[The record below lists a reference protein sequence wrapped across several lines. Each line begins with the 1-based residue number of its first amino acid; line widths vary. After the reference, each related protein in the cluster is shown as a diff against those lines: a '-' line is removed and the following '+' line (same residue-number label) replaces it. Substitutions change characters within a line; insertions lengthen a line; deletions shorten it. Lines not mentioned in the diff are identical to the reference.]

1 MLVTN
6 ERVKE
11 LGTIPFGKPKVFTY
25 TLTNNSG
32 TVKLLRIAK
41 SCNSCTTAVF
51 DKSQLA
57 AGESVTVTVTFTPGS
72 TGFNAKTITLI
83 YTDNG
88 KPSNIGLE
96 FKAKVN
102 G

>member
-1 MLVTN
+1 MLIADEQT
-6 ERVKE
+6 KD

-25 TLTNNSG
+25 TLTNNQG
-32 TVKLLRIAK
+32 TAKLLRIAK

-57 AGESVTVTVTFTPGS
+57 SGETVTVTVTFTPGS

-88 KPSNIGLE
+88 KPSNIGLQ